1 MISLKLRSAYFS
13 SYWIA
18 VMPEILLSAKFSLDA
33 IVFEK

>member
-1 MISLKLRSAYFS
+1 MISLKLRSAHFS
-13 SYWIA
+13 SYNA